1 MAKIKK
7 EDSEEIPKPEQDIR
21 VEKPKFKNTLVS
33 ILNKKVDPNDST
45 KNKKD

>member
-21 VEKPKFKNTLVS
+21 VEKPKFKDTLS
-33 ILNKKVDPNDST
+33 KMLNKKPPEPQ
-45 KNKKD
+45 KKSKK